1 MNLKEIDL
9 FLKQNSDEKARQF
22 SASLIP
28 GANLLGVKL
37 PVLRKLAA
45 EIAKGD
51 WEEFFLYASEEY
63 TEYVMLKGFLL
74 GHIKD
79 IKTLLKY
86 LKLYIPKINNWA
98 VCDSPLSSLKLIKKH
113 QAEVWRFIQ
122 PYVKDKREYYARA
135 AACLLMDFFV
145 DEVYIDRTL
154 LALREI
160 KAEGYYRQMAVAW
173 AVSVCYVK
181 FPEKT
186 ESLLKNND
194 FDDFTHNKAISKI
207 RDSFRVS
214 KEDKER
220 LKSLRRKR
228 RSF

>member
-9 FLKQNSDEKARQF
+9 FLKQNSDEKARKF

>member
-1 MNLKEIDL
+1 MNLKETDL
-9 FLKQNSDEKARQF
+9 FLKQNSDEKARKF

-51 WEEFFLYASEEY
+51 WEEFFLYAPEEY

-160 KAEGYYRQMAVAW
+160 KAEEYYRQMAVAW